1 MWPYLL
7 LQVHSNG
14 YISLHKSQDSGS
26 GSGSGST
33 GSSGFQSASGVPG
46 SSGSQSA
53 SGVPGSSGSQSASGV
68 QSGSGSGSG
77 SKGDITTLF
86 STMDPLIGVF
96 LTDVDTTAV
105 GDVFYQY
112 VLDYIV
118 IA

>member
-1 MWPYLL
+1 MKYAWP

-14 YISLHKSQDSGS
+14 YISVQDSQGSFS
-26 GSGSGST
+26 GS
-33 GSSGFQSASGVPG
+33 P
-46 SSGSQSA
+46 GSQSA
-53 SGVPGSSGSQSASGV
+53 SGQ

-77 SKGDITTLF
+77 SKGNIMTLF

-112 VLDYIV
+112 VLE
-118 IA
+118 